1 VAGRGPG
8 SFLVGGLKVA
18 ETKTTHNKVVRKNL
32 KSPDET
38 RKFEKGKIDIAN
50 VGDAVIGRFELQP
63 GWRWSQSVKP
73 LVGTEWCQQTHV
85 AFVVSGRLKTRL
97 EDGSEDE
104 AGPGDAVFTPAGHD
118 AWVVG
123 DEPVVMLDFK
133 GAATYAK
140 R

>member
-1 VAGRGPG
+1 M
-8 SFLVGGLKVA
+8 A
-18 ETKTTHNKVVRKNL
+18 EGTTTARKVVRKNL

-38 RKFEKGKIDIAN
+38 RKFDKGKVDIAN

-73 LVGTEWCQQTHV
+73 MVQTDLCEQNHV
-85 AFVVSGRLKTRL
+85 AYMVSGRLKTKLR
-97 EDGSEDE
+97 DGTEE
-104 AGPGDAVFTPAGHD
+104 EQGPGDAVFTPAGHD

-123 DEPVVMLDFK
+123 DEPVVMIDFK

-140 R
+140 K

>member
-1 VAGRGPG
+1 M
-8 SFLVGGLKVA
+8 A
-18 ETKTTHNKVVRKNL
+18 EGTTTARKVVRKNL

-38 RKFEKGKIDIAN
+38 RKFDKGKVDIAN

-73 LVGTEWCQQTHV
+73 MVQTDLCEQNHV
-85 AFVVSGRLKTRL
+85 AYMVSGRLKTKLR
-97 EDGSEDE
+97 DGTEE
-104 AGPGDAVFTPAGHD
+104 EQGPGDAVFTPAGHD

-123 DEPVVMLDFK
+123 DEPVVMIDFK

-140 R
+140 E